1 MTAQTTPKVLVVN
14 DDPGSLLGLVGLLSQ
29 WEEELGFEVK
39 SARSGPAALREV
51 LRQDFAVIL
60 LDVNMPGMNG
70 FETARAIHSRQ
81 ASAST
86 PIIFMTA
93 YLADEI
99 NRLKGYEHGAVDYL
113 FTPFIPQALKSKLT
127 AFVALAKQKN
137 QLKAQAD
144 ALSQRTEELVIINQQ
159 LQLEI
164 DRRREAEQRTK
175 TSEEFLAMLGHEL
188 RNPLAAISNAGVL
201 LSMKGVNEQQVAT
214 AVNVVQRQT
223 GQLVRIVD
231 DLLDLSRV
239 LAGKIQL
246 SRCTADLGQIVRS
259 CLDTLAIAGRTQHHT
274 FDVKVECGMV
284 DADPARMEQVVTNLI
299 DNAIKYTPHNGNI
312 DVQVST
318 TSDEVILTVRDSGV
332 GMSPQLLSR
341 IFDVFVQGEQ
351 PLNRPKGGL
360 GIGLALVRQLVNLHG
375 GMVTA
380 QSNTGSGSVFE
391 IRLPKHVS
399 EAAEPL
405 AVLDNSEFQ
414 THSVLLVEDNPDSL
428 EVMNMLLGTLGHRIF
443 TAANGDEG
451 IAVAQ
456 HHQPAIAL
464 IDIGLPG
471 MSGYEIA
478 QKMKSDP
485 ATAGIK
491 LIALT
496 GYGLEHDRAK
506 ALEAGFDMHLVK
518 PVSPERLSKA
528 IEDCMSH
535 ALSN

>member
-29 WEEELGFEVK
+29 WEEELGFELK
-39 SARSGPAALREV
+39 SARSGTAALREV

-70 FETARAIHSRQ
+70 FETARAIHERQ

-99 NRLKGYEHGAVDYL
+99 NRLKGYEYGAVDYL

-127 AFVALAKQKN
+127 AFVALAEQKN

-144 ALSQRTEELVIINQQ
+144 ALSQRTEELVVINQQ

-201 LSMKGVNEQQVAT
+201 LSMKGINEKQT
-214 AVNVVQRQT
+214 AIAVKVVQRQT
-223 GQLVRIVD
+223 EQLVRIVD

-246 SRCTADLGQIVRS
+246 SKCTTDLGQIVRS
-259 CLDTLAIAGRTQHHT
+259 CLDTLAISGRTQHHT
-274 FDVKVECGMV
+274 FDVQVESGV
-284 DADPARMEQVVTNLI
+284 IDADPARMEQVVTNLI
-299 DNAIKYTPHNGNI
+299 DNAIKYTPHNGSI

-318 TSDEVILTVRDSGV
+318 TSDEVVMTVRDTGI
-332 GMSPQLLSR
+332 GMTPQLLSR

-351 PLNRPKGGL
+351 PLDRPKGGL
-360 GIGLALVRQLVNLHG
+360 GIGLALVRQLVALHG
-375 GMVTA
+375 GTVTA
-380 QSNTGSGSVFE
+380 ESLAGSGSVFE
-391 IRLPKHVS
+391 MRLPKYVP
-399 EAAEPL
+399 EGTEPL
-405 AVLDNSEFQ
+405 VVLNDSEFQ
-414 THSVLLVEDNPDSL
+414 KHSMLLVEDNPDSL
-428 EVMNMLLGTLGHRIF
+428 EVMNMLLATLGHHVF
-443 TAANGDEG
+443 TAASGSAG
-451 IAVAQ
+451 IAIAQ
-456 HHQPAIAL
+456 ECQPAIAL

-478 QKMKSDP
+478 QKLKSDP

-496 GYGLEHDRAK
+496 GYGLEHDRVK

-518 PVSPERLSKA
+518 PVSPERLSQA
-528 IEDCMSH
+528 IEHCMNVAVSV
-535 ALSN
+535 